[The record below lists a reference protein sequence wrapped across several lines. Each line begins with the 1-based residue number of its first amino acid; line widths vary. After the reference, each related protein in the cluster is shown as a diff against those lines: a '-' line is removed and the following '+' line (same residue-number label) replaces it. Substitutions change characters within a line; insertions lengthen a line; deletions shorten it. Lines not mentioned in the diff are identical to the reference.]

1 MVKKM
6 ICNLLVLP
14 IYFIIF
20 MILSMFN
27 IYLFEGPWY
36 ISIPIIVIFPL
47 IGTILAIINY
57 NKRINYPALFMMIFF
72 VIMGLICYYKTYT
85 LNPNYDTLTYFV
97 FFIIFAIYRSIFNV
111 LKDFLNGFFKF
122 ILTIFK
128 PTTQFY
134 INNIFNIIVPI

>member
-6 ICNLLVLP
+6 ICSLLVLP

-47 IGTILAIINY
+47 IGTILVIINY
-57 NKRINYPALFMMIFF
+57 NKRINYPALFIMIFF
-72 VIMGLICYYKTYT
+72 VIMGLICYYKTYM
-85 LNPNYDTLTYFV
+85 LNPNYDTLTYFI
-97 FFIIFAIYRSIFNV
+97 FFIIFAILYRISTIILCYKMFKKDIIYTLIIYMLILVFVIIF
-111 LKDFLNGFFKF
+111 L
-122 ILTIFK
+122 
-128 PTTQFY
+128 
-134 INNIFNIIVPI
+134 IVMGG